1 MRASRESK
9 WMAAP
14 ASPPVV
20 VLGAGFAGL
29 RAVRRLGRAGVGTL
43 WVDAHNYHC
52 FLPLLYQVATAG
64 LEPQEIAYPA
74 RSILRRLRAVDFRLA
89 RVVAGDPAARS
100 LETTAGER
108 IAYSHLIVCTGGAAE
123 DFGIPG
129 VREHAFHLY
138 DLDDARALRNH
149 VLRTLERAA
158 VCADPVARAALLT
171 FVIVGAG
178 ATGVEMGGALAEFRR
193 HVVPRDYRT
202 VDPAGLRLIVLEAGQ
217 HVLPPYPPELR
228 ERARRDL
235 EAFGVEVR
243 TGCRVERVA
252 GDHVELGGG
261 HPRGAGRGAAR
272 APDRA
277 ERAPLRRA
285 DAPGPRLP
293 DGVRRRRRGL
303 GRGCGAPAPG
313 GAGGHPAGR
322 ARGRERAARAARRAA
337 PSLPLRRQGRHG
349 DHRAEPRRGGRERR
363 APAGPPRLVGLARRP
378 PGHADRVPQSPGRA
392 GELGVELLH
401 LRPRAARH
409 RRRGGRGGRVRDES
423 ARTRLTRRAR
433 GQGAA
438 RTLRGVDLNHRP
450 RGYEPR
456 ELPGCS
462 TPRQTARREATIR
475 RAVTLSRSLQQTVA
489 DT

>member
-1 MRASRESK
+1 MRESRESK
-9 WMAAP
+9 WMGAP

-29 RAVRRLGRAGVGTL
+29 RAVRRLGRAGVATL
-43 WVDAHNYHC
+43 WVDARNYHC

-64 LEPQEIAYPA
+64 LEPQDIAYPA

-89 RVVAGDPAARS
+89 RVAAGDPAAQT
-100 LETTAGER
+100 LATASGER

-149 VLRTLERAA
+149 VLRTLDR
-158 VCADPVARAALLT
+158 D
-171 FVIVGAG
+171 
-178 ATGVEMGGALAEFRR
+178 R
-193 HVVPRDYRT
+193 H
-202 VDPAGLRLIVLEAGQ
+202 
-217 HVLPPYPPELR
+217 
-228 ERARRDL
+228 
-235 EAFGVEVR
+235 
-243 TGCRVERVA
+243 
-252 GDHVELGGG
+252 LGGG
-261 HPRGAGRGAAR
+261 HPRGAGRSLAR

-277 ERAPLRRA
+277 ERAPRGRA

-293 DGVRRRRRGL
+293 GGVRRR
-303 GRGCGAPAPG
+303 GRGAGRGRGASATG

-322 ARGRERAARAARRAA
+322 AGGGERAARAPRRAA
-337 PSLPLRRQGRHG
+337 PSLPLRRQRRDG
-349 DHRAEPRRGGRERR
+349 DHRAESCRCGGEGR
-363 APAGPPRLVGLARRP
+363 ALAGPPRLVGLARRAP
-378 PGHADRVPQSPGRA
+378 RHADRLPQSPGRA

-401 LRPRAARH
+401 LRPGAACH
-409 RRRGGRGGRVRDES
+409 RRRGGRGGRARDES

-433 GQGAA
+433 GQGTA

-462 TPRQTARREATIR
+462 TPRQSDERRLPIRAALPPARRGRGAETHPRMAP
-475 RAVTLSRSLQQTVA
+475 AGV
-489 DT
+489 